1 MSVYKVSAALDVP
14 RRTLRDWMA
23 QRHEILAYD
32 GNLKN
37 MKLEPGGRYEDFPD
51 PPGLIEFIN
60 HVRDNERALTTTH
73 LILWIK
79 ANQRE
84 WLTNYLA
91 TKQQRTSYDSLLR
104 LLQRFCDRHG
114 FSRQRPTKNKVKQAD
129 LADVQS
135 EFAAEFHREYIAYGK
150 DCVYNVDETGIYY
163 DMPPRYIWAVRGGSS
178 KISSGEKHSLRM
190 TAVLTVRADGT
201 KLPILFIMKGVPGGR
216 IESGELATFPSGHHY
231 AVQERAWMDKRVWA
245 TYLRDVLGEA
255 IEEPSVVL
263 LDNFESHVSGE
274 SYNIMY
280 EELGAHLCAL
290 PPNATSVCQPL
301 DVGVMAPFKRNLRNL
316 WLLEDI
322 IVGDDDDPFS
332 LTAREKRMALVKRSI
347 AAWDLVSS
355 QEIRRSFE
363 KALPQAQ

>member
-1 MSVYKVSAALDVP
+1 MLETMSVYKVSAALDVP

-37 MKLEPGGRYEDFPD
+37 MKLQPGGRYEVFPD

-79 ANQRE
+79 ANQLE
-84 WLTNYLA
+84 
-91 TKQQRTSYDSLLR
+91 YDSVIATAYP
-104 LLQRFCDRHG
+104 
-114 FSRQRPTKNKVKQAD
+114 SKNKVKQAD

-163 DMPPRYIWAVRGGSS
+163 HMPPIYIWAVRGGSS
-178 KISSGEKHSLRM
+178 KTSSGEKHSLRM
-190 TAVLTVRADGT
+190 TAVLAVRAAGT
-201 KLPILFIMKGVPGGR
+201 KLHILFIMKGVPGGR

-231 AVQERAWMDKRVWA
+231 AVQERAWMDNRVWA

-280 EELGAHLCAL
+280 EELGAHLYAL
-290 PPNATSVCQPL
+290 PSNATSVCQPL

-347 AAWDLVSS
+347 AAWDLV
-355 QEIRRSFE
+355 
-363 KALPQAQ
+363 

>member
-1 MSVYKVSAALDVP
+1 MLETMSVYKVSAALDVP

-37 MKLEPGGRYEDFPD
+37 MKLEPGGRYEVFPD
-51 PPGLIEFIN
+51 PPGLIELIN

-79 ANQRE
+79 AKQRE

-91 TKQQRTSYDSLLR
+91 TKQQRTY
-104 LLQRFCDRHG
+104 
-114 FSRQRPTKNKVKQAD
+114 
-129 LADVQS
+129 

-190 TAVLTVRADGT
+190 TAVLRVRADGT
-201 KLPILFIMKGVPGGR
+201 KLSILFIMKGVPGGR

-231 AVQERAWMDKRVWA
+231 AVQERAWMD
-245 TYLRDVLGEA
+245 
-255 IEEPSVVL
+255 
-263 LDNFESHVSGE
+263 
-274 SYNIMY
+274 
-280 EELGAHLCAL
+280 
-290 PPNATSVCQPL
+290 
-301 DVGVMAPFKRNLRNL
+301 
-316 WLLEDI
+316 
-322 IVGDDDDPFS
+322 
-332 LTAREKRMALVKRSI
+332 
-347 AAWDLVSS
+347 
-355 QEIRRSFE
+355 
-363 KALPQAQ
+363 